1 MAMDWKGV
9 LSFPKFRLGF
19 GNLYFVMEYKLEW
32 SDRERRLLHAPLG
45 LRH

>member
-19 GNLYFVMEYKLEW
+19 GNLYFVMMEDKLE
-32 SDRERRLLHAPLG
+32 
-45 LRH
+45 